1 MIQGSQNSKGLF
13 YVLGSAVV
21 WSFGGVLA
29 RFLIVQDS
37 WAIVFWRSVWGAL
50 FLIGFLLIRDGLG
63 PTLNSF
69 RRMRFPA
76 IVVALCFCVAS
87 ISFVVALKFTTV
99 ANILLVQATVPLIA
113 SSMAWLAFGERVS
126 RNTWIAIAL
135 VICGVAV
142 MVSGSFDGS
151 ISSIGD
157 SLAIL
162 IAVAFATATVV
173 TRRYSDVPMVPAV
186 GLGIVVAA
194 AIAFSQVSSFV
205 VLPFDMV
212 VLFSFGALNL
222 GLGLALF
229 AVGARLIPASISAL
243 IGTAEPV
250 LGPLWVWIVHGE
262 TPSLRTLTGG
272 AIVMAVLIFNSI
284 YELRYATE
292 TGK

>member
-1 MIQGSQNSKGLF
+1 MFRGSKYSQGLIL
-13 YVLGSAVV
+13 VLGSAVV

-29 RFLIVQDS
+29 RFLVVQDS
-37 WAIVFWRSVWGAL
+37 WAIVFWRSIWGAL
-50 FLIGFLLIRDGLG
+50 FLIGFLLVRDGLG
-63 PTLNSF
+63 STLRNF
-69 RRMRFPA
+69 RRMRLPA

-113 SSMAWLAFGERVS
+113 SSMAWLAFGESVS

-151 ISSIGD
+151 ISSVGD

-162 IAVAFATATVV
+162 IAVAFATATVI
-173 TRRYSDVPMVPAV
+173 TRRYSDIPMVPAV
-186 GLGIVVAA
+186 GLGIVIAA
-194 AIAFSQVSSFV
+194 VFAFSQVSSFV
-205 VLPFDMV
+205 VLPLDMV

-272 AIVMAVLIFNSI
+272 AIVMVALVLNSI
-284 YELRYATE
+284 YELKFTNE
-292 TGK
+292 PTQ

>member
-1 MIQGSQNSKGLF
+1 MLRISNNSQGLIF
-13 YVLGSAVV
+13 VLGSAVV

-29 RFLIVQDS
+29 RFLMVQDS
-37 WAIVFWRSVWGAL
+37 WAIVFWRSFWGAL
-50 FLIGFLLIRDGLG
+50 FLLGFLLVRDGLG
-63 PTLNSF
+63 STLNNF
-69 RRMRFPA
+69 RQMRLPA
-76 IVVALCFCVAS
+76 MVVALCFCVAS

-113 SSMAWLAFGERVS
+113 STMAWLVFGERVS
-126 RNTWIAIAL
+126 RSTWIAIAL
-135 VICGVAV
+135 VICGVVV

-151 ISSIGD
+151 ISLVGD

-186 GLGIVVAA
+186 GLGIVIAA

-205 VLPFDMV
+205 VVPSDMV

-229 AVGARLIPASISAL
+229 ALGARLIPASISAL
-243 IGTAEPV
+243 VGTAEPV

-262 TPSLRTLTGG
+262 IPNLRTLTGG
-272 AIVMAVLIFNSI
+272 SIVLAALVFNSV
-284 YELRYATE
+284 YELKVASE
-292 TGK
+292 PAK

>member
-1 MIQGSQNSKGLF
+1 MIQGLQDSKGLLF
-13 YVLGSAVV
+13 VLGSAVA

-50 FLIGFLLIRDGLG
+50 FLIGFLLVKDGLG

-272 AIVMAVLIFNSI
+272 AIVMVVLIFNSI
-284 YELRYATE
+284 YELRYAAE